1 MILLNII
8 TKKEEEI
15 EKLIEHVLKNKFT
28 KSVQLDHE
36 IFFNLDETGKIIEI
50 KTPKISFITKA
61 LLYKEIEDSVFGII
75 HHEEIIIYAIPVGS
89 MNEQYG
95 NELRKFIKAA

>member
-15 EKLIEHVLKNKFT
+15 EKLIQHVLKNQFT

-36 IFFNLDETGKIIEI
+36 IFFNLNDSGEIVEI
-50 KTPKISFITKA
+50 KTPKISFLTKA
-61 LLYKEIEDSVFGII
+61 LLYKEIEDSIFKII
-75 HHEEIIIYAIPVGS
+75 HHEEIIIYAIPVGQ